1 MLQDQQ
7 ESCSR
12 DFMENDTFDPS
23 LPEEG
28 PSAPPPGWLESV
40 SGYEEHNGGDQIC
53 PPPPDF
59 APKPENDRNA
69 SVPNVMVP
77 TVSEDVA
84 RDALLQFVG
93 KKWTYSSKPAKNLI
107 FKELKPF
114 TVYRYRLET
123 FTESRS
129 SAWGSEPHTGQCV
142 DGPQNGVSPPPWLI
156 QVSYPPKFTD
166 AVQKVRVPHSS
177 FIKPCHC
184 CHGNGKVRCTH
195 CRGIGLTRCMFCHGT
210 GHSRNRRC
218 TTCHGRGKKRCV
230 ACHGTGDKGCLTC
243 NGYRNLVHFIQ
254 LTVTWKN
261 QVFEFIP
268 DRVPE
273 LPLKK
278 FEKVSG
284 EAFFVDE
291 SLLVYPIE
299 GFPDQ
304 DICDASK
311 TANQNHLLKYS
322 AVSRILQQRQ
332 SIELVPLT
340 HVYYA
345 YSGKDYDYFVFGR
358 ENKAYVCACVNGV
371 SCPCGHLC

>member
-1 MLQDQQ
+1 MDDKD
-7 ESCSR
+7 E
-12 DFMENDTFDPS
+12 DTDTFDPN

-28 PSAPPPGWLESV
+28 PSAPPPGWLDSV
-40 SGYEEHNGGDQIC
+40 TGYEEHTGGDCTDQIC

-59 APKPENDRNA
+59 VPKPENDKNA

-107 FKELKPF
+107 FKELIPF

-129 SAWGSEPHTGQCV
+129 SAWESEPHTGQCV
-142 DGPQNGVSPPPWLI
+142 DGPQNGVSPPPWNV
-156 QVSYPPKFTD
+156 QVSYPPKFTN

-177 FIKPCHC
+177 FIKPCHR

-195 CRGIGLTRCMFCHGT
+195 CRGQGLTRCMFCHGS

-218 TTCHGRGKKRCV
+218 TTCHGRGRKR
-230 ACHGTGDKGCLTC
+230 
-243 NGYRNLVHFIQ
+243 
-254 LTVTWKN
+254 KN

-268 DRVPE
+268 NRVPE
-273 LPLKK
+273 FPLKK

-291 SLLVYPIE
+291 NLLVYPIE

-311 TANQNHLLKYS
+311 GSIQNHLLKYS

-332 SIELVPLT
+332 TIELVPLT

-345 YSGKDYDYFVFGR
+345 YSGNDYDYFVFGR
-358 ENKAYVCACVNGV
+358 ENKVHTTKYPS
-371 SCPCGHLC
+371 SCSIL

>member
-1 MLQDQQ
+1 MD
-7 ESCSR
+7 EK
-12 DFMENDTFDPS
+12 DEDIDTFDPS
-23 LPEEG
+23 VPEEG
-28 PSAPPPGWLESV
+28 PSAPPPGWLDSV
-40 SGYEEHNGGDQIC
+40 SGYEEHNGADCTDQIC

-59 APKPENDRNA
+59 APKPENDKNA

-123 FTESRS
+123 FTECRS

-142 DGPQNGVSPPPWLI
+142 DGPPNGVSPPPWLV
-156 QVSYPPKFTD
+156 QVSYPPKFID

-177 FIKPCHC
+177 FIKPCHR

-195 CRGIGLTRCMFCHGT
+195 CRGRGLTRCMFCHGT

-218 TTCHGRGKKRCV
+218 PTCHGRGRKRCV
-230 ACHGTGDKGCLTC
+230 SCHGKGDKGCLTC

-291 SLLVYPIE
+291 NLLVYPIE

-311 TANQNHLLKYS
+311 TAIQKHLLQYS

-340 HVYYA
+340 RVYYA

-358 ENKAYVCACVNGV
+358 ENKVHTTKYPT
-371 SCPCGHLC
+371 SCSIL

>member
-1 MLQDQQ
+1 MHIDL
-7 ESCSR
+7 
-12 DFMENDTFDPS
+12 F
-23 LPEEG
+23 
-28 PSAPPPGWLESV
+28 
-40 SGYEEHNGGDQIC
+40 IC
-53 PPPPDF
+53 TLT
-59 APKPENDRNA
+59 DR
-69 SVPNVMVP
+69 VP

-129 SAWGSEPHTGQCV
+129 SAWESEPHTGQCV
-142 DGPQNGVSPPPWLI
+142 DGPQNGVSPPPWNV
-156 QVSYPPKFTD
+156 QVSYPPKFTN

-177 FIKPCHC
+177 FLKPCHR

-195 CRGIGLTRCMFCHGT
+195 CRGRGLTRCMFCHGS

-218 TTCHGRGKKRCV
+218 TTCHGRGRKRCV
-230 ACHGTGDKGCLTC
+230 SCHGKGYKGCLTC

-254 LTVTWKN
+254 LT
-261 QVFEFIP
+261 FPI
-268 DRVPE
+268 
-273 LPLKK
+273 
-278 FEKVSG
+278 VSARG
-284 EAFFVDE
+284 RSVSSLEVKSGQKALSHNAFWQ
-291 SLLVYPIE
+291 VYPIE

-304 DICDASK
+304 DICYASK
-311 TANQNHLLKYS
+311 GAIQNHLLKYS

-332 SIELVPLT
+332 MIELVPLT

-358 ENKAYVCACVNGV
+358 ENKVHTTIYPS
-371 SCPCGHLC
+371 SCSIL